1 MIEYCVCLA
10 LDEWNTTPP
19 LSNNQIGTF
28 PSRTILLNLSLCH
41 LLQSVGILKSR
52 NRFVYSDSGFS
63 VETDKQDDRYTRWIG
78 VLRTQTNP
86 MVMRL
91 KVALNIADGYGA
103 GLSSDYGWIN
113 GWYGIT

>member
-1 MIEYCVCLA
+1 
-10 LDEWNTTPP
+10 
-19 LSNNQIGTF
+19 
-28 PSRTILLNLSLCH
+28 
-41 LLQSVGILKSR
+41 VGILKSR